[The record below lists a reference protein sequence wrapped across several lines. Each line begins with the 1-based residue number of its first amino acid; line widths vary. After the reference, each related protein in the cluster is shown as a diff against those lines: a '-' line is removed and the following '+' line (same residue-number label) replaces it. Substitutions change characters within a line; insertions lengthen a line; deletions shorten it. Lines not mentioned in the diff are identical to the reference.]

1 MIRPLRLEGHAALV
15 TGASRGLGLGFVK
28 ALAAA
33 GAEVWAIAENAEE
46 LERACATVS
55 GTAPL
60 HPLVADLRRK
70 SDAAR
75 VIATVQQ
82 LRPALSVL
90 VNNAAIQPLKSLSDT
105 DDSTWDATLAVNLTA
120 PFLLTRLAVPLMRA
134 SGGSI
139 INVSAAAG
147 IQGFACEASYCATK
161 FGLEGFTRA
170 AALELEPLGIAV
182 NSVTPGAK
190 IKPTGVEQV
199 VFDALPADE
208 QAQYRDPATFAPAI
222 EVLALLRGRP
232 SGLRFDL
239 ARLTDDVVRLGF
251 DGARMAIAS
260 LAEVRATD
268 FADPAN
274 L

>member
-46 LERACATVS
+46 LERACATVA

-82 LRPALSVL
+82 LRPELSVL

-105 DDSTWDATLAVNLTA
+105 DDSTWDAA
-120 PFLLTRLAVPLMRA
+120 
-134 SGGSI
+134 
-139 INVSAAAG
+139 
-147 IQGFACEASYCATK
+147 
-161 FGLEGFTRA
+161 
-170 AALELEPLGIAV
+170 
-182 NSVTPGAK
+182 
-190 IKPTGVEQV
+190 
-199 VFDALPADE
+199 
-208 QAQYRDPATFAPAI
+208 
-222 EVLALLRGRP
+222 
-232 SGLRFDL
+232 
-239 ARLTDDVVRLGF
+239 
-251 DGARMAIAS
+251 
-260 LAEVRATD
+260 
-268 FADPAN
+268 
-274 L
+274 

>member
-1 MIRPLRLEGHAALV
+1 VIRPLRLEGHAALV

-33 GAEVWAIAENAEE
+33 GAEVWAIAENADE

-90 VNNAAIQPLKSLSDT
+90 VNNAAVQPLKSLSDT
-105 DDSTWDATLAVNLTA
+105 DDSTWDAALAVNLTA
-120 PFLLTRLAVPLMRA
+120 LTRLVVPLMRG

-199 VFDALPADE
+199 VFDALPAEE

-251 DGARMAIAS
+251 DGARATVAT
-260 LAEVRATD
+260 LAEFRASD
-268 FADPAN
+268 FADTTRG
-274 L
+274 